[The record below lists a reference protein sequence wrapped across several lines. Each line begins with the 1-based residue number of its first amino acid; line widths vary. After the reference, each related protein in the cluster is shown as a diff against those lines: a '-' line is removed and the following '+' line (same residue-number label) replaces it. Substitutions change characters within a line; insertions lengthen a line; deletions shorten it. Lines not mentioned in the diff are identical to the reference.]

1 MAWTRPMTVAA
12 AAGRRSIRHVKAR
25 TAVIVLA
32 VAAVLIAVVITTGGG
47 GSKGKSGG
55 GSATKPA
62 SDAIRVSFAYSPE
75 KQKLIAPLIDK
86 FNAEGR
92 QADGK
97 PVFVDGQV
105 VSSGDAET
113 KIARRALQP
122 VLWSPASSLWG
133 RLLNFEGDRS
143 WVPDTNPSI
152 VRTPLVIATWEP
164 LARALG
170 WPKKPIGFADV
181 LRLALDRRGLA
192 AYGKPEYGKF
202 KLGHTNPDF
211 STSGLSAVAA
221 EYSAVTGKKEGLT
234 LADVSRPDVRR
245 KIQAI
250 ERSIVHY
257 GDTTLFFADQLRRYG
272 PAYAS
277 AVAME
282 EATLVDFNQ
291 KRGGGTKLVGIYPA
305 EGTYYSDNPLI
316 TLQAPWVTA
325 RQKAA
330 AKVFTDWLD
339 PRIKPDLAAR
349 EGFRPRDA
357 SVKPQSPVDAANGAN
372 PNQPTRLLS
381 LPDPRV
387 LAKVKQAWR
396 VDRKPANI
404 ALVVDTSGSMSEEHK
419 LDLAKQGLRVFLAQL
434 SPNDR
439 VGLITFNDKVFRV
452 APVTPFGSSR
462 ASLLSH
468 VNDLFPD
475 GQTAVY
481 DATAAGVQEIQNLRD
496 ASRINAV
503 VVLTDGED
511 NQSQTGS
518 NQLVQTL
525 QRQATSEG
533 TAIRVYTI
541 AYGTEANKG
550 VLTQIADA
558 SGGKEYAGDPKQIE
572 SVYRSISSFF

>member
-1 MAWTRPMTVAA
+1 
-12 AAGRRSIRHVKAR
+12 VKAR

-32 VAAVLIAVVITTGGG
+32 VAAVLVAGVIAAGSGGG
-47 GSKGKSGG
+47 KGKGG
-55 GSATKPA
+55 GSASKPS
-62 SDAIRVSFAYSPE
+62 SDAVRVSFAYSPE
-75 KQKLIAPLIDK
+75 KQKLIQPLIEK
-86 FNAEGR
+86 FNRESHAS
-92 QADGK
+92 DGK
-97 PVFVDGQV
+97 PVFVEGQV

-113 KIARRALQP
+113 KIARRQLQP

-152 VRTPLVIATWEP
+152 VRTPLVIAMWEP

-170 WPKKPIGFADV
+170 WPRKAIGFGDV
-181 LRLALDRRGLA
+181 LKLALDRRGLA
-192 AYGKPEYGKF
+192 AYGHPEYGRF

-211 STSGLSAVAA
+211 STAGLSAVAA
-221 EYSAVTGKKEGLT
+221 EYAAVTGKKEGLT
-234 LADVSRPDVRR
+234 LTDVDRPDVRR

-282 EATLVDFNQ
+282 EVTLVDFNQ
-291 KRGGGTKLVGIYPA
+291 KRGSGTKLVGIYPS
-305 EGTYYSDNPLI
+305 EGTFYSDNPLI
-316 TLQAPWVTA
+316 ALQAPWVTD

-330 AKVFTDWLD
+330 ARVFADWLGGHIS
-339 PRIKPDLAAR
+339 PSLAAGQ
-349 EGFRPRDA
+349 GFRPREGTG
-357 SVKPQSPVDAANGAN
+357 KPSAPIDAANGAD

-381 LPDPRV
+381 LPEPRV

-396 VDRKPANI
+396 TDRKPANI
-404 ALVVDTSGSMSEEHK
+404 ALVVDTSGSMSEENK
-419 LDLAKQGLRVFLAQL
+419 LDQAKQGLRVFLSQL

-439 VGLITFNDKVFRV
+439 VALFSFNDKVFQL
-452 APVTPFGSSR
+452 APISPFGTSR
-462 ASLLSH
+462 AKLLRQ
-468 VNDLFPD
+468 VDGLFPD

-481 DATAAGVQEIQNLRD
+481 DATSAGVGEIRKLND

-511 NQSQTGS
+511 NQSRTS
-518 NQLVQTL
+518 SDALVSAL
-525 QRQATSEG
+525 GRQATAEG

-541 AYGTEANKG
+541 AYGSGANKD
-550 VLTQIADA
+550 VLTQIASA
-558 SGGKEYAGDPKQIE
+558 SGGKEYSGDPKQIE

>member
-1 MAWTRPMTVAA
+1 
-12 AAGRRSIRHVKAR
+12 VKAR

-32 VAAVLIAVVITTGGG
+32 VAAVLIAIVITAGGG
-47 GSKGKSGG
+47 GGKTKAGGG

-62 SDAIRVSFAYSPE
+62 SDAIRVSFVYSPE
-75 KQKLIAPLIDK
+75 KQKLIQPLIDK
-86 FNAEGR
+86 FNAETRRSGGR
-92 QADGK
+92 
-97 PVFVDGQV
+97 PVFIEGQV

-113 KIARRALQP
+113 KIAKRQLQP

-152 VRTPLVIATWEP
+152 VRTPLVIAMWEP

-170 WPKKPIGFADV
+170 WPRKPIGFADV
-181 LRLALDRRGLA
+181 LKLALDRRGLG
-192 AYGKPEYGKF
+192 AYGHPEYGRF

-211 STSGLSAVAA
+211 STSGLSAVVA

-234 LADVSRPDVRR
+234 LADVDRADVRR

-282 EATLVDFNQ
+282 EATLIDFNQ
-291 KRGGGTKLVGIYPA
+291 KRGGSGTKLVGIYPA
-305 EGTYYSDNPLI
+305 EGTFYSDNPLI
-316 TLQAPWVTA
+316 TLQAPWVTDQ
-325 RQKAA
+325 QKAA
-330 AKVFTDWLD
+330 AKVFADWLGG
-339 PRIKPDLAAR
+339 RISPSLAASQ
-349 EGFRPRDA
+349 GFRPREGTG
-357 SVKPQSPVDAANGAN
+357 KPTSPIDAANGAD

-381 LPDPRV
+381 LPEPRV
-387 LAKVKQAWR
+387 LAKVKQTWR
-396 VDRKPANI
+396 ADRKPANI
-404 ALVVDTSGSMSEEHK
+404 ALVVDTSGSMSEENK
-419 LDLAKQGLRVFLAQL
+419 LDQAKQGLRVFLSQL

-439 VGLITFNDKVFRV
+439 VGLITFNDKVFRLS
-452 APVTPFGSSR
+452 PISRFGSTR
-462 ASLLSH
+462 AKLLSE
-468 VNDLFPD
+468 VNGLFPD

-481 DATAAGVQEIQNLRD
+481 DATTAGLQEVQTLKD
-496 ASRINAV
+496 ATRINAV

-511 NQSQTGS
+511 NQSKTSS
-518 NQLVQTL
+518 NELVSTL

-533 TAIRVYTI
+533 MAIRVYTI
-541 AYGTEANKG
+541 AYGSEANQD
-550 VLTQIADA
+550 VLTQIASA